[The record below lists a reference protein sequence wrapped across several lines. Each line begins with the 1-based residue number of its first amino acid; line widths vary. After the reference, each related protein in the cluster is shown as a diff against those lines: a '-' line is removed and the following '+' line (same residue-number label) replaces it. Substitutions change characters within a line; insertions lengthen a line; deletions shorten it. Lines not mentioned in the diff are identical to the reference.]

1 MFTVIGTLS
10 HEYGH
15 IAVAKLNGY
24 DTVLHY
30 GSMSYYPKGY
40 LDDENYKAL
49 NKLTLEYK
57 STEYN
62 NWPEEA
68 KQKVE
73 YYTKIL
79 WERYPYNQSK
89 SDILITFG
97 GPLQTIATGTIGLL
111 ILFIRRKSIYKGGLK
126 IIDWLAVFLSLF
138 WLREVFNVF
147 TSVTGELYS
156 PDGTWFGG
164 DELGMS
170 QSLNL
175 WGGTFP
181 IILATIGSV
190 ISLYVI
196 FKILPEKIRLT
207 FILSGFIGGIS
218 GFVLWMN
225 IIGPKVL
232 P

>member
-15 IAVAKLNGY
+15 IAAAKLNGY

-30 GSMSYYPKGY
+30 GAMSYYPKGY
-40 LDDENYKAL
+40 LENENYKAL
-49 NKLTLEYK
+49 NKLSLEYK

-62 NWPEEA
+62 NWPEAA

-73 YYTKIL
+73 HYTKIL
-79 WERYPYNQSK
+79 SERYPYNESK
-89 SDILITFG
+89 SDILITIG
-97 GPLQTIATGTIGLL
+97 GPLQTIVTGTIGLI
-111 ILFIRRKSIYKGGLK
+111 ILFIRRKSIYNIGLK

-138 WLREVFNVF
+138 WLREVFNIF
-147 TSVTGELYS
+147 TSISGELIS
-156 PDGTWFGG
+156 PNGTWFGR
-164 DELGMS
+164 DELGIS

-175 WGGTFP
+175 WDGTIP
-181 IILATIGSV
+181 LILATIGFV
-190 ISLYVI
+190 FSLYVI
-196 FKILPEKIRLT
+196 FRILPKKIRPT

-218 GFVLWMN
+218 GFVLWMY